1 MRYIS
6 NFIFLMISGTV
17 PVIKSDYDI
26 KMAAKHPNTLMR
38 VYDIYNKKIYS
49 YDSNGIKKIYKR

>member
-1 MRYIS
+1 MPNIPLVY
-6 NFIFLMISGTV
+6 
-17 PVIKSDYDI
+17 PPSDYDI

>member
-1 MRYIS
+1 MDLFHITP
-6 NFIFLMISGTV
+6 LLEPCEM
-17 PVIKSDYDI
+17 
-26 KMAAKHPNTLMR
+26 LMR

>member
-1 MRYIS
+1 M
-6 NFIFLMISGTV
+6 TQV
-17 PVIKSDYDI
+17 PVPMADDI